1 MKNLIYV
8 AIITFLVSGCA
19 SKNMYKPSA
28 EWNKTTLA
36 KVHVYRTTTFY
47 HSLNPE
53 KPFFYIDGAKIGK
66 LGTGDAISIDVLAGP
81 HTISVKEPIMFM
93 PAYESGSIN
102 FEAVASKEYFIR
114 YSKEFSG
121 IIVTGGTSVVTT
133 DDSSIQMSDK
143 SSYINRE

>member
-1 MKNLIYV
+1 MKNFIYV

-19 SKNMYKPSA
+19 SRNIYKLSA
-28 EWNKTTLA
+28 EWDKNTLA

-66 LGTGDAISIDVLAGP
+66 LGTGDAISINVLAGP
-81 HTISVKEPIMFM
+81 HTISVKEPIMFV

-102 FEAVASKEYFIR
+102 FEAVANKEYFIR

-121 IIVTGGTSVVTT
+121 IITGGTSVVTT